1 MTPTSL
7 HSAFFFKPS
16 VAARLARV
24 LLVATLAGG
33 SLSACIP
40 LLVGGVAGG
49 ALMAADRRTSGAQ
62 LEDEGIELRA
72 SSRVRNNPVAER
84 AHVNITSYNRQVLIT
99 GEAANAQ
106 DRQQVEQI
114 VRSVDNISSVVN
126 DLQIGFISSL
136 STRSND
142 ALISGRVKASILD
155 SRDLFLKAFKVFT
168 ESGTVYLMGRVTQR
182 EADRATEVA
191 RSIPGVQK
199 VVRVFEIISED
210 ELAGKVT
217 VRTGTPAAAPAAA
230 PVAPNAPSTSLTPL
244 APVVT
249 PVAPRSA
256 N

>member
-1 MTPTSL
+1 MTPDSTISFQSPL
-7 HSAFFFKPS
+7 P
-16 VAARLARV
+16 ARLVRA
-24 LLVATLAGG
+24 LLVATLAGA

-40 LLVGGVAGG
+40 LLGTGAAGG

-72 SSRVRNNPVAER
+72 SSRVRNTPVAQR

-99 GEAANAQ
+99 GEAANLQ
-106 DRQQVEQI
+106 DKQQVEQI
-114 VRSVDNISSVVN
+114 VRSVENINSVVN

-142 ALISGRVKASILD
+142 ALLSGRVKARILD

-191 RSIPGVQK
+191 RSVPGVQK
-199 VVRVFEIISED
+199 VVRVFEIISEE
-210 ELAGKVT
+210 ELAGTVK
-217 VRTGTPAAAPAAA
+217 VRTGAPAASTAAPAQ
-230 PVAPNAPSTSLTPL
+230 VEPNAPSAPLTPL
-244 APVVT
+244 VT
-249 PVAPRSA
+249 PVAPRPS